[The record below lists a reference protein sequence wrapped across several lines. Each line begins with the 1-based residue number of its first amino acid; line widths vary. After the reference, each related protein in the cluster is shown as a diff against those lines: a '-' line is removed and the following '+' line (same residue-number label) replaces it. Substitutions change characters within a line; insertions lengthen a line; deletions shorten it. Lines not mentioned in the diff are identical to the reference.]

1 MPSSRAFR
9 TALVA
14 ACLTLAAPATAWPP
28 ERNLGPVPLS
38 GVGAAN
44 TIPNRAQIVID
55 EIACG
60 DEPAFFDGIRA
71 APKDRP
77 TLPLIAKAAAIAKP
91 DSDYDCAI
99 TKIFVPWEWDAS
111 FQLNEGLKNDWNRL
125 KAQIDELNAALK
137 ASPTPTE
144 AEALGRASVLAGEA
158 NRLLNRLGRA
168 TFDPEVEGE
177 SSPCGNIVTGITPKV
192 YPGFVEYRADYHLT
206 AECLERQIAHVIL
219 AKDFVRH
226 GNPGTGGLPCVLV
239 GTKDGDWDMGVARLT
254 RLRFYLQRAEPR
266 LGQKGRDVLTKLHT
280 RLLTLSGEPADEV
293 HHIAGCGNP
302 DNSYG
307 TARDRLDDND
317 FYDPDLEKTVEGS
330 EEGEEEGFDFLGLL
344 LLVLLLLAIGL
355 SLAAIAGIVGA
366 LFGAA
371 GLVALGIILGLLGI
385 PQLIA
390 GAIFG
395 GIEETENHLLMQNSS
410 KYLMN
415 KILRAELQAVGDDEG
430 VEEYDEFNRDIHEW
444 FMKRLQR
451 IAREDFAEYN
461 ARPYGGLSV
470 TAILNVHDFA
480 CEIDCSDAD
489 RRLQTAAAAVL
500 DLTAAKMA
508 LGSNQSRRIIPFR
521 RLAHTNTNHTIGRLR
536 DDGSRQDIQF
546 LSNISA
552 DADHLIGAMQF
563 WSGQAFHGPAG
574 LAHRDAIMEMTW
586 HATSAYRP
594 DHRILDIAIDK
605 STPYTQNFRHAG
617 WEKYSSGPGWLLT
630 AGGTSTG
637 YAQGFR
643 TPFGV
648 IYPSQFIKDD
658 DRGAGVPT
666 TLIVSTSRTVGNEE
680 WSRQDRYQHFL
691 RFEGAAQHWKKSDND
706 EPMSFE
712 GNFCVQG
719 SFACGINMKIPEFL
733 GSCSSPFHTG
743 GASGPQFL
751 IIDSGTCAPW
761 NDDNNTAN
769 DFYAIVYSQGCRSPV
784 KNCNTESSWGFVEI
798 VRKSAWPSVDAL
810 GQHVASRNTQ
820 NFDAMRRTG
829 GGDEVT
835 YRSAA
840 NGDVQFDPDRSLVT
854 AINGNRYRGDPLNWS
869 RAVGEVIN
877 RRRDAHYTIRHPR
890 TGQIIEIDYS
900 NEQHPRR
907 VFPQ

>member
-1 MPSSRAFR
+1 
-9 TALVA
+9 
-14 ACLTLAAPATAWPP
+14 
-28 ERNLGPVPLS
+28 VPLS

-55 EIACG
+55 EMACG
-60 DEPAFFDGIRA
+60 DEPVFFHGIRL
-71 APKDRP
+71 APPERP
-77 TLPLIAKAAAIAKP
+77 ILLLVAKAAAIAEP

-99 TKIFVPWEWDAS
+99 TKILVPEEWQGSFEANQELRDAWNTLT
-111 FQLNEGLKNDWNRL
+111 QQIRDLNGEL
-125 KAQIDELNAALK
+125 KAVPPLADAL
-137 ASPTPTE
+137 
-144 AEALGRASVLAGEA
+144 ALGRANVLAGEA
-158 NRLLNRLGRA
+158 NRLLNRLARA

-177 SSPCGNIVTGITPKV
+177 SSPCGNIVTGIATKV
-192 YPGFVEYRADYHLT
+192 FPGFVEYRADFHLT
-206 AECLERQIAHVIL
+206 ADCLERQIAHVIL

-239 GTKDGDWDMGVARLT
+239 GTTDGDWDMGVARLT

-280 RLLTLSGEPADEV
+280 RLLTLSGEPAKEV
-293 HHIAGCGNP
+293 HHIAACGNP

-317 FYDPDLEKTVEGS
+317 FYDPDLAKTVEGS
-330 EEGEEEGFDFLGLL
+330 EEGEDEGWDFLGLL
-344 LLVLLLLAIGL
+344 FLVLLLLALGL
-355 SLAAIAGIVGA
+355 ALAAIAAIVGA

-371 GLVALGIILGLLGI
+371 GLVALAIILALLDV

-415 KILRAELQAVGDDEG
+415 KILRADLQALGDDDG
-430 VEEYDEFNRDIHEW
+430 VEDYEEFNEDIHEW
-444 FMKRLQR
+444 FMERLQR

-461 ARPYGGLSV
+461 ARPYGGLSI

-480 CEIDCSDAD
+480 CEFDCSDAD

-508 LGSNQSRRIIPFR
+508 VGSNQSRRVIPFR
-521 RLAHTNTNHTIGRLR
+521 RLAHTNTNHTIGKLK
-536 DDGSRQDIQF
+536 DDGSRYPIQF
-546 LSNISA
+546 LSDLSS
-552 DADHLIGAMQF
+552 DADHMIGAMQF

-574 LAHRDAIMEMTW
+574 LAARDAVMDMIW
-586 HATSAYRP
+586 HATSTYRP

-643 TPFGV
+643 TPLGV
-648 IYPSQFIKDD
+648 IYPSPPIKED

-666 TLIVSTSRTVGNEE
+666 TLIVSTSRAVGNEE

-691 RFEGAAQHWKKSDND
+691 RFEGAVRHWEKSDND

-712 GNFCVQG
+712 GNFCVHG
-719 SFACGINMKIPEFL
+719 SFACGINMKVPQFL
-733 GSCSSPFHTG
+733 DACFTPREAAGP
-743 GASGPQFL
+743 SGPQFR
-751 IIDSGTCAPW
+751 IIDSATCAPW
-761 NDDNNTAN
+761 NDDNNSAN
-769 DFYAIVYSQGCRSPV
+769 DFYAVVYIQPCGSGV
-784 KNCNTESSWGFVEI
+784 NNCNNDSSWGFVEM
-798 VRKSAWPSVDAL
+798 VSKSAWPSLDGLA
-810 GQHVASRNTQ
+810 QHVASRNAE
-820 NFDAMRRTG
+820 NLAALRRSG

-840 NGDVQFDPDRSLVT
+840 NGDLQFDPDRSLVT
-854 AINGNRYRGDPLNWS
+854 ATNGNRYRGDPLNWS
-869 RAVGEVIN
+869 RAVGDIIN
-877 RRRDAHYTIRHPR
+877 RTGDAHYRIRHPR

-907 VFPQ
+907 VFP